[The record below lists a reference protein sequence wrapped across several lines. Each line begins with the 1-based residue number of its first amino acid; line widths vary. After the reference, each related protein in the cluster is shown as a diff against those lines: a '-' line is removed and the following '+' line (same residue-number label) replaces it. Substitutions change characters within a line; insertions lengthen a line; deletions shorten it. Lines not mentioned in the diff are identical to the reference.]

1 MSLKSVNEL
10 KNNGFTILRS
20 FLSKKIISDLLNGY
34 KKNLD
39 YCLKINNKK
48 ILIPKSID
56 EKYNLLNKLNNNLKS
71 KSYDLSKF
79 HPSLFRLATDRRIEK
94 LINLIFGEIFLDYPQ
109 IRADD
114 NKNSFYYQCTRKY
127 LVKCLNLWSLY
138 GVLLLMYQNIMAH

>member
-56 EKYNLLNKLNNNLKS
+56 KN
-71 KSYDLSKF
+71 
-79 HPSLFRLATDRRIEK
+79 I
-94 LINLIFGEIFLDYPQ
+94 IF
-109 IRADD
+109 
-114 NKNSFYYQCTRKY
+114 K
-127 LVKCLNLWSLY
+127 
-138 GVLLLMYQNIMAH
+138 